1 MPPLVVELSSDCHHQ
16 GWTDMTRYEP
26 PVRATLR
33 PRWHIRGLAAA
44 SGAALLLAGACNGAT
59 TVEPVGEPEER
70 SVEVFQAAVS
80 EAFMTTLEAP
90 SIVAV
95 EEVRDA
101 QGESIAA
108 AWIDQ
113 RPDAAASVQVLY
125 GDESGAE
132 TEIRAAVEAEGV
144 LAIADSDLDEWVVGE
159 TGPDS
164 LPAPRSVQRL
174 VPVEWAPYLPDD
186 ETLRNDVAVTQQDT
200 SDGGS
205 VWTAAMPADFELISQ
220 TWGIHPD
227 GHVRLYRFDVSSA
240 EESSVTSVPANG
252 LDWLEATL
260 QPVYD
265 PDPLPQPERGSSFD
279 LEIFDLPDGFID

>member
-1 MPPLVVELSSDCHHQ
+1 
-16 GWTDMTRYEP
+16 MTRCELP
-26 PVRATLR
+26 ASATLR

-44 SGAALLLAGACNGAT
+44 SGAALLLAGACNGVT

-70 SVEVFQAAVS
+70 SLDEFQAAVS
-80 EAFMTTLEAP
+80 EAFMATLEAP
-90 SIVAV
+90 SVVAI

-101 QGESIAA
+101 QGESIAE

-113 RPDAAASVQVLY
+113 RPDAAASVQVLF
-125 GDESGAE
+125 GQESVE

-144 LAIADSDLDEWVVGE
+144 LAIADNELDEWVVGE

-205 VWTAAMPADFELISQ
+205 VWTAAMPADFEFTSQ

-227 GHVRLYRFDVSSA
+227 GHVRSYRFELPSA
-240 EESSVTSVPANG
+240 EESSVASVPVSG
-252 LDWLEATL
+252 LAVVEATL
-260 QPVYD
+260 QPVHD
-265 PDPLPQPERGSSFD
+265 PDPLPQPERESSFD
-279 LEIFDLPDGFID
+279 PGIFDLPDGFLP